1 MQITALRFTAIFL
14 TALLIMG
21 AVAYPI
27 SAEADHGWKD
37 PEIQKLRIQA
47 KLIQHMISR
56 MAAIVNVTSEL
67 ELKVGEILAANV
79 SVMSAGE
86 LNDFITEAKKVLEEL
101 RENIDSSKVAGEAN
115 VTTSLAERLRNR
127 LERIL
132 GELNI
137 TEGELHEIR
146 ERLRHA
152 WSLGHLKKI
161 LEDLR
166 PIIRPAKALNLTEML
181 LGFANRSAEHGNA
194 TGLERALNSS
204 CKVLDVLAG
213 VKEKLEKL
221 NASPAAIMAIEHAI
235 EKISEMRELLASV
248 KEKVHELR
256 QHHNATCHEIR
267 EIVKNKTRKGLQ
279 QEEEKLEEYV
289 KELEELREAALE
301 KGLTDLA
308 DEFSAL
314 LSKLRGLSDRIRNG
328 NFTFKQAV
336 GILAEAK
343 RMVEKAEKA
352 LEEASE
358 RKELREVVSEQLRE
372 RMHSLERQRDR
383 LKEKL
388 KELEKELPE
397 SMKDFLEEVQ
407 NMILNLSD
415 KLQKA
420 RENLSIGRGST
431 TLNILKDAEK
441 NLSVIEEKLNV
452 LENQIKNR
460 AMGHRGSGHG
470 AGR

>member
-27 SAEADHGWKD
+27 SAEANHGWKD

-47 KLIQHMISR
+47 RLIQHMISR

-101 RENIDSSKVAGEAN
+101 RENIDSSKVAGESN

-137 TEGELHEIR
+137 TEGELHEVR

-166 PIIRPAKALNLTEML
+166 LIIRPAKALNLTEML

-279 QEEEKLEEYV
+279 QAEEKLEEYV
-289 KELEELREAALE
+289 KELEELRETALE

-308 DEFSAL
+308 DELGAL
-314 LSKLRGLSDRIRNG
+314 SSKLRGLSDRIRNG

-372 RMHSLERQRDR
+372 RMRSLERQRDR

-441 NLSVIEEKLNV
+441 NVSVIEEKLNV

>member
-1 MQITALRFTAIFL
+1 MQVTALRFTAISL

-47 KLIQHMISR
+47 RLIQHMISR
-56 MAAIVNVTSEL
+56 MAAVVNVTSEL

-79 SVMSAGE
+79 SVMSAEE

-101 RENIDSSKVAGEAN
+101 RENIDSSKVTGEAN
-115 VTTSLAERLRNR
+115 VTISLAERLRNR
-127 LERIL
+127 LERIF

-152 WSLGHLKKI
+152 WSLDHLKKI
-161 LEDLR
+161 LEDLHS
-166 PIIRPAKALNLTEML
+166 IIRPAKALNLTEML
-181 LGFANRSAEHGNA
+181 LDFANRSAEHGNA

-204 CKVLDVLAG
+204 CKVLDVLAS

-267 EIVKNKTRKGLQ
+267 EIVENKTREGLQ
-279 QEEEKLEEYV
+279 QTEEKLEEYI

-308 DEFSAL
+308 DELGAL
-314 LSKLRGLSDRIRNG
+314 LSELRGLSDRIKDG
-328 NFTFKQAV
+328 NFTFKQV
-336 GILAEAK
+336 VEVLAEAK
-343 RMVEKAEKA
+343 GMIEKAEKA
-352 LEEASE
+352 LEETSE
-358 RKELREVVSEQLRE
+358 REELREVVSEQLRE
-372 RMHSLERQRDR
+372 RMRSLEKERDR
-383 LKEKL
+383 LKDKL

-415 KLQKA
+415 KLQEA
-420 RENLSIGRGST
+420 QENLSIGRDST
-431 TLNILKDAEK
+431 TLNILKDAERS
-441 NLSVIEEKLNV
+441 LSVIEEKLNV
-452 LENQIKNR
+452 LENQIKNK
-460 AMGHRGSGHG
+460 AVNHRGPERG

>member
-1 MQITALRFTAIFL
+1 
-14 TALLIMG
+14 
-21 AVAYPI
+21 
-27 SAEADHGWKD
+27 
-37 PEIQKLRIQA
+37 
-47 KLIQHMISR
+47 
-56 MAAIVNVTSEL
+56 
-67 ELKVGEILAANV
+67 AANV

-166 PIIRPAKALNLTEML
+166 PIIRPAKALNLTETL
-181 LGFANRSAEHGNA
+181 LSFANRSAEHGNA

-279 QEEEKLEEYV
+279 QAEEKLEEYV
-289 KELEELREAALE
+289 KELEELRETALE

-441 NLSVIEEKLNV
+441 NVSVIEEKLNV

>member
-1 MQITALRFTAIFL
+1 MQVTALRFMAIFL

-47 KLIQHMISR
+47 RFIQHMISR

-79 SVMSAGE
+79 SMMSSEE
-86 LNDFITEAKKVLEEL
+86 LKDFITEAKKVLEEL
-101 RENIDSSKVAGEAN
+101 RENIDSSKVTGEAN

-127 LERIL
+127 LERIF

-137 TEGELHEIR
+137 TKGELHEIR

-166 PIIRPAKALNLTEML
+166 PIIKPAKALNLTEML

-204 CKVLDVLAG
+204 CKVLDVLAR

-221 NASPAAIMAIEHAI
+221 NASPAAIMAIEHAV

-279 QEEEKLEEYV
+279 QAEEKLEEYV
-289 KELEELREAALE
+289 KELEELRETALE

-308 DEFSAL
+308 DELGAL

-372 RMHSLERQRDR
+372 RMRSLERQRDR

-420 RENLSIGRGST
+420 RENLSIGSSST

-441 NLSVIEEKLNV
+441 NLSVIEEKLDV